1 MTMELF
7 QLQKAQRSLVPVDLF
22 AVLLLAGLHSL
33 PSLVPHYLQ
42 HSAGDLEWTAAGV
55 VANVVAFAV
64 AVEWVVAGGP
74 ADAAAVAVAAV
85 VASRALPVVAV
96 AAPVAA
102 VVAGAV
108 AVAGAGA
115 VVAGAVAGAG
125 AAGEETLQH
134 QCCSSVASLANQRLV
149 NRRWFPPETVLE
161 P

>member
-74 ADAAAVAVAAV
+74 ADAAAVALAAV

-102 VVAGAV
+102 V
-108 AVAGAGA
+108 AGAGA
-115 VVAGAVAGAG
+115 GADAAGAAAG

>member
-1 MTMELF
+1 MELF

-102 VVAGAV
+102 AV
-108 AVAGAGA
+108 TAA
-115 VVAGAVAGAG
+115 AVAGAG

>member
-102 VVAGAV
+102 V
-108 AVAGAGA
+108 AGAGA
-115 VVAGAVAGAG
+115 GADAAGAAAG